1 MAKET
6 NHGYRLV
13 SSAWHVTCM
22 PPSWVSRLNVHGRG
36 AGARMPPRNDT
47 DRGKGTE
54 AEAYEEK
61 NVHEVYQQIAGH
73 FSSTRYKPWPIVE
86 RFLRNLT
93 PGAIGLDVG
102 CGNGK
107 YLPVNKSVFIIASDR

>member
-1 MAKET
+1 MDQDT
-6 NHGYRLV
+6 NRGCMLV
-13 SSAWHVTCM
+13 SGPWHVTCM
-22 PPSWVSRLNVHGRG
+22 PPSFVSRSTLHGHG
-36 AGARMPPRNDT
+36 AGARMSPRNGT
-47 DRGKGTE
+47 DRDKGTE
-54 AEAYEEK
+54 AAAYEER

-86 RFLRNLT
+86 RFLQNLP